1 MVVTEICTMI
11 AVRKIQ
17 SGTMQIHFIKN
28 VQFTKLIKAEGRLR
42 EFNFRKINSSAE
54 LVFTIDVS
62 DDRGNRIMIRMHK
75 PANLWTIMP
84 QVLPAWLTQL
94 EPTFHQL
101 IEEAVNE

>member
-1 MVVTEICTMI
+1 MI

-17 SGTMQIHFIKN
+17 RGTMQIHFIKN
-28 VQFTKLIKAEGRLR
+28 VQFTKLLKAEGRLR

-54 LVFTIDVS
+54 PVFTIDVS
-62 DDRGNRIMIRMHK
+62 DDRGNRIMLRMHK
-75 PANLWTIMP
+75 PGNQWTIMP
-84 QVLPAWLTQL
+84 QVLPVWVTQL